1 MALALTQGVLCTIY
15 AKVLLVYHHIQSFSI
30 FFLMFLFIYNCT
42 LVCAE
47 HSFPIAIFSQPVKEK
62 PKDIFLLSKNSV
74 RRGTTD
80 KVPTETISLEDSSFE
95 NT

>member
-1 MALALTQGVLCTIY
+1 M
-15 AKVLLVYHHIQSFSI
+15 
-30 FFLMFLFIYNCT
+30 
-42 LVCAE
+42 VCAE

-80 KVPTETISLEDSSFE
+80 KVPTETIPLEDSSFE